1 MNVVTTSNQFTLD
14 IRDGLKGLLVAVIT
28 PVFTVIITSLEAG
41 SLTFNW
47 KAIAITALTAGL
59 AYVLKNFLTPAKVVV
74 SNASDAMKEAVV
86 DAVKEENQSK

>member
-1 MNVVTTSNQFTLD
+1 MNVVRTSTQFSLD

-28 PVFTVIITSLEAG
+28 PVFTVIINSLEAG

-74 SNASDAMKEAVV
+74 SNASEAVK
-86 DAVKEENQSK
+86 DAVVETVNETK